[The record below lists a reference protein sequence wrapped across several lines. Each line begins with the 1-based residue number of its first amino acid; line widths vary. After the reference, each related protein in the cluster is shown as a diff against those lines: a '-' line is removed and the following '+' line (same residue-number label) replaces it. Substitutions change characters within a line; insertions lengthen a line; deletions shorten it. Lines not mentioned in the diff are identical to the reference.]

1 MKMSTLPK
9 INTVLYVTDLGK
21 NTRPV
26 FRHAIRQASL
36 ADADLLML
44 HVLEPLSATG
54 KMVIDVY
61 LSDEDADQ
69 LQKAGMEEVVVQMKE
84 RLQKFCAEEQNSCQM
99 GSSPV
104 KEILVAVGEPS
115 EEIIRLAKKHNA
127 DLIVIGKSSHALFGG
142 NVMGSTTRRVT
153 RHSPVPVLVVPND

>member
-1 MKMSTLPK
+1 MSTLPK

-26 FRHAIRQASL
+26 FRHAIRQAQF
-36 ADADLLML
+36 DGADLLML

-54 KMVIDVY
+54 RMVVDTY
-61 LSDEDADQ
+61 LSQEEADR
-69 LQKAGMEEVVVQMKE
+69 LQKVGMEEVLAKMKE
-84 RLQKFCAEEQNSCQM
+84 RLQRFCAEEQDSCKL
-99 GSSPV
+99 GELPA

-115 EEIIRLAKKHNA
+115 EEIIRMAQKHNA
-127 DLIVIGKSSHALFGG
+127 DLVVMGKSTHSLFGS
-142 NVMGSTTRRVT
+142 NVMGSTARRVT